1 MKNEFKKWNE
11 IIKVVEEMIIEHKKG
26 DIVNIFRNPYKSE
39 DFEGKAELIK
49 SIKQSSYLK
58 KLGFQ
63 IWTVKMLNIE
73 TSKEFK
79 TKRIIEVLVK
89 EWAVIVSS

>member
-1 MKNEFKKWNE
+1 M
-11 IIKVVEEMIIEHKKG
+11 KKG
-26 DIVNIFRNPYKSE
+26 DFVDIYRSTYKSK

-89 EWAVIVSS
+89 EQLENKLLLFNYLKNRI